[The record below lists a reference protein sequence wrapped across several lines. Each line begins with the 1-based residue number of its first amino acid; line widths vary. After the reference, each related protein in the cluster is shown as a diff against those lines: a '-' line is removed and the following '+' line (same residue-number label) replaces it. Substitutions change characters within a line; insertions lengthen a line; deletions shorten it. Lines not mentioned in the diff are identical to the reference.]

1 MERFLK
7 ETEFIP
13 AQQMLIYHL
22 PYTSTEHLSK
32 IRE

>member
-13 AQQMLIYHL
+13 APQMLIYHL